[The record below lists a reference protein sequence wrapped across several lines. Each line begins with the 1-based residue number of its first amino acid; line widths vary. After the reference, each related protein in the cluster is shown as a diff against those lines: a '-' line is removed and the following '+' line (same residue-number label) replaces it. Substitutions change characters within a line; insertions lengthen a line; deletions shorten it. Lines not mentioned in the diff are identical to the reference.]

1 MKKTISILLTFILA
15 AVLIMPAAVYADELP
30 HAFWAIDDQYSVA
43 VESSDYQATITHGM
57 QAVELLS
64 NYPETEQIR
73 NIMASRLDKIGIAY
87 EHLGDYP
94 NAAAVYSKYIP
105 YAQKLGWDDGVK
117 IAAAKVKQYTPYIRS
132 FTYTDT
138 PQLYYGAKNEPE
150 KGVLFGKAYT
160 QGGSFG
166 DASATLVYL
175 EFGDSNLHWVKSAL
189 SDAKDRGLAVEIAW
203 NFPGEGSGLS
213 SIPYQNEYIKSVTST
228 IAEYPTVPV
237 FVRIGAE
244 MNVWSVPAD
253 PNEYK
258 AAFRHIS
265 GIIKSDCQNAAVVWS
280 PGTVSSWDRNMDDYY
295 PGDEYVD
302 WVGASL
308 YAGKYFLGKIWPEEQ
323 KFNEVVFC
331 AGDGADPVKMLD
343 EIASKYGDR
352 KPIMIAECGA
362 AHTVRS
368 LGEDTTE
375 WAKMRLRQIYS
386 YLPMY
391 YPQVKFIAYFD
402 VVMPNETNDYALS
415 SNSAMAE
422 EYKSVTSSAPML
434 IKERADN
441 APLRISK
448 KLTDGFVVQ
457 GNTLRISSY
466 VHLYG
471 INEPSVNYL
480 VDGTWVGSGSFAPYT
495 QKLDLS
501 GFPSGEH
508 TLTISASNGFSR
520 NYSFTKQEAI
530 SLYVNNKMVETD
542 TMPVLE
548 NDRTLVP
555 IRVVSENLGAA
566 VSWNE
571 KDEIVTVTDGSTKIQ
586 LTIGHKSI
594 IIIKGSETY
603 IYESDVPARLIN
615 DRTMVPIRAVA
626 EILGADVKWDDNT
639 QSVYITK

>member
-1 MKKTISILLTFILA
+1 MKKITSILLTVILA
-15 AVLIMPAAVYADELP
+15 AVLLMPAAVYADELP
-30 HAFWAIDDQYSVA
+30 HAFWAIDDQYSAA
-43 VESSDYQATITHGM
+43 VDSSNYQATVTYGM

-73 NIMASRLDKIGIAY
+73 NIMASRLDKVGIAY

-94 NAAAVYSKYIP
+94 NAASVYSRYIP

-117 IAAAKVKQYTPYIRS
+117 IASAKVKHYTPYIRAY
-132 FTYTDT
+132 TYTDT

-150 KGVLFGKAYT
+150 KGVLFGKAYA
-160 QGGSFG
+160 QNSGYG
-166 DASATLVYL
+166 DASAMLVYL

-189 SDAKDRGLAVEIAW
+189 SDAKEKGLAVELAW
-203 NFPGEGSGLS
+203 NFPNEGSGLG
-213 SIPYQNEYIKSVTST
+213 SIPYQNEYIKSVTSM

-244 MNVWSVPAD
+244 MNVWTIPAD

-280 PGTVSSWDRNMDDYY
+280 PGTASSWDKNMEDYY

-323 KFNEVVFC
+323 KFNEVVFG

-343 EIASKYGDR
+343 EIATKFGDR

-368 LGEDTTE
+368 LGEDTTD

-402 VVMPNETNDYALS
+402 VVMPSETNDYALS
-415 SNSAMAE
+415 SNSALAE
-422 EYKSVTSSAPML
+422 EYKSIISSTPML
-434 IKERADN
+434 IKENAKN
-441 APLRISK
+441 APADVCQ

-457 GNTLRISSY
+457 GSTFKVSSY
-466 VHLYG
+466 VHLFG
-471 INEPSVNYL
+471 INEPSVNYF
-480 VDGTWVGSGSFAPYT
+480 VDGTWVGGGSAAPYT

-501 GFPSGEH
+501 GFSSGEH
-508 TLTISASNGFSR
+508 TLTITASNGFSR
-520 NYSFTKQEAI
+520 SYSFEKQNAI
-530 SLYVNNKMVETD
+530 SLYVNNKIVETD
-542 TMPVLE
+542 TMPISE

-555 IRVVSENLGAA
+555 IRVVSESLGAQ
-566 VSWNE
+566 VGWDE
-571 KDEIVTVTDGSTKIQ
+571 KDEIVTVTDGSTKIR
-586 LTIGHKSI
+586 LAIGNKSI
-594 IIIKGSETY
+594 IIIKGSKTY
-603 IYESDVPARLIN
+603 IYESDVPARLVN
-615 DRTMVPIRAVA
+615 SRTMVPIRAVA
-626 EILGADVKWDDNT
+626 EILGADVKWDEGT